1 MRTAD
6 NNDMD
11 NYLDSLKTA
20 VKEKTDWFNF
30 AELPKLLENY
40 RLLHTCIKNIY
51 SILLQRALITPDP
64 YKLEKKISDIT
75 APVDTPYSDADRG
88 VVIGE
93 RFSEYESTIDYV
105 CTYVKFSVEKL
116 NIQKIKKL
124 HDLNI
129 SFLWTNLSSNSTH
142 PNTRGLAGLLVDAR
156 KGIQKITLSM
166 LNDSASKA
174 SKSLAEIE
182 AMLKELSDFYRE
194 TYKLNVR
201 LKIQQNAAYNKNL
214 SSPAAET
221 AEIKKLFPSLMG
233 KEPYYGELIAEIV
246 DEDLSAGKERL
257 QAKVLDG
264 LKIPEKQDEQQAQ
277 NEVNT
282 KLLLLDSVHSLIILG
297 AVYNEIVQK
306 LLTNVKILEESHNSI
321 FDKLKRLFRKA
332 FNLKEPELIYT
343 FLIVDAKKETK
354 TQRDVDINLFISNL
368 ARKAGLYTLLENRN
382 SGEYRKIFTA
392 PEEIVLS
399 FLTKQIAE
407 NNETLVLLNAADDY
421 FKARAP
427 SKLRESIKGLKI
439 DLVTVK
445 NAIIKSNARRAEYV
459 SYVEDAERMRKIG
472 ITNAG

>member
-1 MRTAD
+1 
-6 NNDMD
+6 
-11 NYLDSLKTA
+11 
-20 VKEKTDWFNF
+20 
-30 AELPKLLENY
+30 
-40 RLLHTCIKNIY
+40 
-51 SILLQRALITPDP
+51 
-64 YKLEKKISDIT
+64 
-75 APVDTPYSDADRG
+75 
-88 VVIGE
+88 
-93 RFSEYESTIDYV
+93 
-105 CTYVKFSVEKL
+105 
-116 NIQKIKKL
+116 
-124 HDLNI
+124 
-129 SFLWTNLSSNSTH
+129 
-142 PNTRGLAGLLVDAR
+142 
-156 KGIQKITLSM
+156 
-166 LNDSASKA
+166 
-174 SKSLAEIE
+174 
-182 AMLKELSDFYRE
+182 
-194 TYKLNVR
+194 
-201 LKIQQNAAYNKNL
+201 
-214 SSPAAET
+214 
-221 AEIKKLFPSLMG
+221 MG
-233 KEPYYGELIAEIV
+233 KEPYYCELIAEIV

-399 FLTKQIAE
+399 FLNKQIAE

-439 DLVTVK
+439 DWVTVK